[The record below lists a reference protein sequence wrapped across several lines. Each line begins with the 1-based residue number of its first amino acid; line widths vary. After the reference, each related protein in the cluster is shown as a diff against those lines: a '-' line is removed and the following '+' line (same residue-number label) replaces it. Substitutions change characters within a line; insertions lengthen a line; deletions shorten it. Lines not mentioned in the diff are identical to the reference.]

1 MIFKQIEWNK
11 SCTWTA
17 AKPCPRLTHTDILV
31 LIRPCR
37 WLCLTDRRNGM
48 WWNHMPKI
56 FLHWLSKPGWSRT
69 NNHWMRLTTNQC
81 WLVWWSTSPLITVQQ
96 DLHHLLSWRCEVLVA
111 CWNSHS
117 RTRAWLAFHKICTGW
132 HSMISVVQ
140 CPQTMIKSLHH
151 HHHTRWEQLLF
162 ISF

>member
-1 MIFKQIEWNK
+1 MNISKALSK
-11 SCTWTA
+11 
-17 AKPCPRLTHTDILV
+17 TDSHWYSRADTTLSMA
-31 LIRPCR
+31 LSD
-37 WLCLTDRRNGM
+37 LSERNGM

-56 FLHWLSKPGWSRT
+56 FLHWFSKPGWSRT
-69 NNHWMRLTTNQC
+69 NNHWMRLTTYQC

-96 DLHHLLSWRCEVLVA
+96 DLHHLLSWLCEVLVA